1 MGIEAATN
9 RLEGRLRPGLGVL
22 TLALVALLGA
32 LACDVA
38 EHSERLRRYEAT
50 GTVEA
55 VDVGAGHVMIAH
67 EDIPGLMPA
76 MTMSFDAPE
85 SVLAKLAVGQQITFT
100 LELRDTQ
107 FRVVEAEV
115 LSGPAAG
122 AVAGSSGIA
131 SVPVAEPAPPFTL
144 IDPNGDAVSLSDL
157 KGRVVLLDFIYTHC
171 PGPCPIL
178 TATHVSVQ
186 RKLPEELRERVHL
199 VSISLDPER
208 DTPER
213 MGAYGEERGA
223 DLAHWSFLTGDAA
236 SIDAVLAA
244 YQVGSTPAK
253 DGEISHLVITY
264 LIDPEG
270 RVAKRFLGTEHSAEE
285 IVAEIAQVAG

>member
-1 MGIEAATN
+1 MHRTISTLRLDGRRWAAVILTA
-9 RLEGRLRPGLGVL
+9 LGLGV
-22 TLALVALLGA
+22 VFGLLG
-32 LACDVA
+32 CDVS
-38 EHSERLRRYEAT
+38 EHSERLRRYEGQ

-55 VDVGAGHVMIAH
+55 IDVAEGHVMIDH
-67 EDIPGLMPA
+67 GDIPGLMPA
-76 MTMSFDAPE
+76 MTMSFDAPK
-85 SVLAKLAVGQQITFT
+85 SVLAKLAVGQTIRFT

-107 FRVVEAEV
+107 FRVVDAEV

-122 AVAGSSGIA
+122 EVAGSSGIA
-131 SVPVAEPAPPFTL
+131 SVPEMEPAPPFTL
-144 IDPNGDAVSLSDL
+144 MDPSGEAVSLVDL

-186 RKLPEELRERVHL
+186 RKLPEALRERVHL

-213 MGAYGEERGA
+213 MAAYGTERGA

-244 YQVGSTPAK
+244 YQVGSTPGA

-285 IVAEIAQVAG
+285 IVAEIVRVAG

>member
-1 MGIEAATN
+1 MRGLTSGARSGGCRGAVAA
-9 RLEGRLRPGLGVL
+9 LSLG
-22 TLALVALLGA
+22 AALLVVTA
-32 LACDVA
+32 ACDVS
-38 EHSERLRRYEAT
+38 EHSERLRRYET
-50 GTVEA
+50 EGTVEA
-55 VDVGAGHVMIAH
+55 IDVAEGHVMIDH

-76 MTMSFDAPE
+76 MTMSFDAPQ
-85 SVLAKLAVGQQITFT
+85 SLLARLAVGQRIRFT

-107 FRVVEAEV
+107 FRVVDAEV

-131 SVPVAEPAPPFTL
+131 SVPESEPAPPFTL
-144 IDPNGDAVSLSDL
+144 IDSSGEAVSLADL

-213 MGAYGEERGA
+213 MAAYGSERGA

-236 SIDAVLAA
+236 TIDAVLAA
-244 YQVGSTPAK
+244 YQVGSTPGEG
-253 DGEISHLVITY
+253 GEISHLVITY
-264 LIDPEG
+264 LIDADG

-285 IVAEIAQVAG
+285 IVGEIVRVAG